1 MDFTAIKKYPSQIS
15 TAFKRFPLASAL
27 AIFTFYAFATNCE
40 LAPSFSSHSVRPFV
54 WLSIYPI
61 AAMLIAIATTLFQE
75 SQKSTSNIPQLI
87 TSGTWLVV
95 SAALTAIFNEDES
108 STFYFVSTVALV
120 YIAAIFG
127 LFFAPFWKQKDE
139 NGFWNFL
146 QKNIKALIIA
156 VIVTTVLLGAIEGL
170 ILGFA
175 GLFDSNFDEKV
186 YFYTFLFCACT
197 VLPVLYF
204 TGIPSIDECIE
215 ETPSLNKFATST
227 IRFLFIPVLAIG
239 LLLFYAYIVKF
250 IIQWDMPEGVV
261 SAFVSGF
268 MIYMIALVTAM
279 YPSHLA
285 AGETIEKRLLK
296 IFPAACI
303 PLVILKTI
311 DIVTI
316 LRNNDIEEEF
326 LYLVAVN
333 IYFYAVLAILLI
345 DKVKRK
351 FRYIALTFCVLFFIC
366 TDSPINAPRIT
377 RLIWLNSIENAL
389 IEQGYTQFPLSGVDE
404 KAFIEKL
411 KKNKDENSKLIVS
424 RINRLE
430 DEDLAY
436 YFSTKISSY
445 NESEP
450 EPESCCTDTT
460 NADSTVTDSTEAFDS
475 FEATIS
481 HSENLTYA
489 VPKGAKEVAQIN
501 LTFADDHFEF
511 LGDTLSFRITIEPD
525 NKTKADS
532 ASTDSNTV
540 KAKKKFYNFKVLK
553 ESLSQDTTRILKADG
568 ATIGLQYLDV
578 SQWSETGR
586 SLRIEGLLFI
596 E

>member
-1 MDFTAIKKYPSQIS
+1 
-15 TAFKRFPLASAL
+15 
-27 AIFTFYAFATNCE
+27 
-40 LAPSFSSHSVRPFV
+40 
-54 WLSIYPI
+54 
-61 AAMLIAIATTLFQE
+61 
-75 SQKSTSNIPQLI
+75 
-87 TSGTWLVV
+87 
-95 SAALTAIFNEDES
+95 
-108 STFYFVSTVALV
+108 
-120 YIAAIFG
+120 
-127 LFFAPFWKQKDE
+127 
-139 NGFWNFL
+139 
-146 QKNIKALIIA
+146 
-156 VIVTTVLLGAIEGL
+156 
-170 ILGFA
+170 
-175 GLFDSNFDEKV
+175 
-186 YFYTFLFCACT
+186 
-197 VLPVLYF
+197 VLPILYF
-204 TGIPSIDECIE
+204 TGIPSIDECLE

-239 LLLFYAYIVKF
+239 LILFYAYIVKF
-250 IIQWDMPEGVV
+250 IAQWDMPEGVV

-268 MIYMIALVTAM
+268 MIYMLALVTAM
-279 YPSHLA
+279 YPFHLA

-351 FRYIALTFCVLFFIC
+351 FRYIALTFCALFFIC

-411 KKNKDENSKLIVS
+411 KKNKDENSKLVVS
-424 RINRLE
+424 RINKLE

-445 NESEP
+445 NESET
-450 EPESCCTDTT
+450 EPETNCADTSST
-460 NADSTVTDSTEAFDS
+460 DSTVTDSTEAFDS

-481 HSENLTYA
+481 HSENLTYD

-501 LTFADDHFEF
+501 LTFANDYFEF
-511 LGDTLSFRITIEPD
+511 LGDTLSFRISIKPD

-532 ASTDSNTV
+532 ASADTSV
-540 KAKKKFYNFKVLK
+540 QAKKKFYNFKVLK
-553 ESLSQDTTRILKADG
+553 ETLKQDTTRILKADG
-568 ATIGLQYLDV
+568 ATIGLQYLDA
-578 SQWSETGR
+578 SQWSETDR
-586 SLRIEGLLFI
+586 SLEIKGLLFI

>member
-61 AAMLIAIATTLFQE
+61 AAMFIAIATALFQE
-75 SQKSTSNIPQLI
+75 SRKNTSNIPQLI

-95 SAALTAIFNEDES
+95 SAVLTTIFNEDDS
-108 STFYFVSTVALV
+108 SAFYFVSTVALV
-120 YIAAIFG
+120 YMVAIFG

-139 NGFWNFL
+139 NGLWNFL
-146 QKNIKALIIA
+146 QKNIKAFITA
-156 VIVTTVLLGAIEGL
+156 VIVTAVLLGAIEGL

-175 GLFDSNFDEKV
+175 GLFDTYFDEKV
-186 YFYTFLFCACT
+186 YFYTLLFCSCT
-197 VLPVLYF
+197 VLPILYF
-204 TGIPSIDECIE
+204 TGIPSIDECLE

-239 LLLFYAYIVKF
+239 LILFYAYIVKF
-250 IIQWDMPEGVV
+250 IAQWDMPEGVV

-268 MIYMIALVTAM
+268 MIYMLALVTAM
-279 YPSHLA
+279 YPFHLA

-351 FRYIALTFCVLFFIC
+351 FRYIALTFCALFFIC

-411 KKNKDENSKLIVS
+411 KKNKDENSKLVVS
-424 RINRLE
+424 RINKLE

-445 NESEP
+445 NESET
-450 EPESCCTDTT
+450 EPETNCADTSST
-460 NADSTVTDSTEAFDS
+460 DSTVTDSTEAFDS

-481 HSENLTYA
+481 HSENLTYD

-501 LTFADDHFEF
+501 LTFANDYFEF
-511 LGDTLSFRITIEPD
+511 LGDTLSFRISIKPD
-525 NKTKADS
+525 NKTKADPAS
-532 ASTDSNTV
+532 ADTSV
-540 KAKKKFYNFKVLK
+540 QAKKKFYNFKVLK
-553 ESLSQDTTRILKADG
+553 ETLKQDTTRILKADG
-568 ATIGLQYLDV
+568 ATIGLQYLDA
-578 SQWSETGR
+578 SQWSETDR
-586 SLRIEGLLFI
+586 SLEIKGLLFI